1 MYSVVKCD
9 DFLISRFLDFLDV
22 ILSANQYYWLCVP
35 AYFLLI
41 VESEAGWEEEGGL
54 TLLLGM

>member
-1 MYSVVKCD
+1 MIQ
-9 DFLISRFLDFLDV
+9 ISAPADV
-22 ILSANQYYWLCVP
+22 ILSVNQNEWLCVP

-41 VESEAGWEEEGGL
+41 LEAEAGWEEEGGL

>member
-1 MYSVVKCD
+1 MHH
-9 DFLISRFLDFLDV
+9 FLISRFLDFLDV